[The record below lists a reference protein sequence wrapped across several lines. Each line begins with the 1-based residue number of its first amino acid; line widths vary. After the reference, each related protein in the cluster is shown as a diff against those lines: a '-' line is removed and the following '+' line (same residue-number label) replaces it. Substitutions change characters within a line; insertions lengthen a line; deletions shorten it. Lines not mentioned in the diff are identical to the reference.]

1 MDGQWH
7 GSGGHRFA
15 LFLVQAKEKRIGIGV
30 VCGGIEEVAITP
42 RVASCI
48 LGSLGHAH
56 WPHPSDGP

>member
-15 LFLVQAKEKRIGIGV
+15 LFLVQAKEKRIGIGA

-42 RVASCI
+42 RIASPC
-48 LGSLGHAH
+48 SLAA
-56 WPHPSDGP
+56 P